1 MLGVQIVNNDMTPL
15 DPPATAQTRINVMAQ
30 LATPPQ
36 GTNTEPP
43 SLPAEPEM
51 TVGLMPPP
59 ANHNGLI
66 VLSVTVVSVA
76 VAFGLLFALRRK
88 KV

>member
-1 MLGVQIVNNDMTPL
+1 
-15 DPPATAQTRINVMAQ
+15 
-30 LATPPQ
+30 
-36 GTNTEPP
+36 
-43 SLPAEPEM
+43 
-51 TVGLMPPP
+51 MPPP